1 MELVSMLFL
10 IMIAAVSFIPVI
22 KMNGVR
28 DDSKYKCLRYL
39 INSVFA
45 WTILIFLERIV
56 ANMQVVYYLHMFGFP
71 LKFLLASLMVCTI
84 ANYIEIKFPKWLFVI
99 FGLGFLAEIIAVF
112 FNQKTNLILVLT
124 STSLSDLD
132 MLYSAA
138 KGWFFIV
145 HLVVLYTMLI
155 LSIAYLF
162 YYFYKHREVRHY
174 KSISITMGISVFIV
188 LAFNLVQLLL
198 VQVSLDLTYIS
209 LVIVSYAL
217 YQVIFNKDMIYNLKV
232 SGRGEILS
240 NMREIYII
248 TDEHRN
254 VVDVSLLLMEKYH
267 LSKEDYI
274 GKNFDVL
281 LEELQKHV
289 VIYLD
294 YDIDEK
300 EISEKDHYHLR
311 EKKFKLRGFKEY
323 GYMILLYDETQ
334 VYRLLRELN
343 HLSYYD
349 YMTGLHNRNYME
361 HKLESITHTNNIGVV
376 SLDINGL
383 KTNND
388 YLGHERG
395 DYLLKQLAMNMKTV
409 MENIKN
415 HYMARIGG
423 DEFLIVLE
431 DTNLDLLQQIKENI
445 LKLCENEDISKLIS
459 VSVGIAFSKDDMNI
473 YKLIREADEDMYKM
487 KQNVSEDYSLAIVEY
502 AKKSDQYIR

>member
-1 MELVSMLFL
+1 MEFISMILLVL
-10 IMIAAVSFIPVI
+10 IAALSVIPVI

-28 DDSKYKCLRYL
+28 DDSKYICLRYL
-39 INSVFA
+39 INSVFV
-45 WTILIFLERIV
+45 WTFLIFLERIV

-71 LKFLLASLMVCTI
+71 LKFLLSSLMVCTI
-84 ANYIEIKFPKWLFVI
+84 TNYIEIKFPKWLFVTL
-99 FGLGFLAEIIAVF
+99 GLGFLAEIIAVF
-112 FNQKTNLILVLT
+112 FNQKTHLLLVLS
-124 STSLSDLD
+124 STSLTDLD

-145 HLVVLYTMLI
+145 HMIVLYTMLI
-155 LSIAYLF
+155 FSTAYLF
-162 YYFYKHREVRHY
+162 YFFYKHREVRHY
-174 KSISITMGISVFIV
+174 KSVSITMGVSVAVV
-188 LAFNLVQLLL
+188 LIFNLVQLLF
-198 VQVSLDLTYIS
+198 VQIPIDLTYVS
-209 LVIVSYAL
+209 LVIVSFAL
-217 YQVIFNKDMIYNLKV
+217 YHVIFNKDMIYNLKV

-248 TDEHRN
+248 TDENRN
-254 VVDVSLLLMEKYH
+254 VVDASLLLMEKYH

-274 GKNFDVL
+274 GKNFDFL
-281 LEELQKHV
+281 LKALQEHV

-294 YDIDEK
+294 YDVDET
-300 EISEKDHYHLR
+300 EIIEKDHYHLR

-343 HLSYYD
+343 RLSYYD

-361 HKLESITHTNNIGVV
+361 HKLESITQINNVGVV

-395 DYLLKQLAMNMKTV
+395 DYLLKQLAINMKRV
-409 MENIKN
+409 METIDN

-423 DEFLIVLE
+423 DEFLIVVE
-431 DTNLDLLQQIKENI
+431 DTNLDSLKQIKENI
-445 LKLCENEDISKLIS
+445 LKLCEDKDISKLIS
-459 VSVGIAFSKDDMNI
+459 VSIGIACSKDNINI

-487 KQNVSEDYSLAIVEY
+487 KQHVSKDYSLAIVEY